1 MPTTHHSA
9 WLVDKG
15 RNSLRGNQ
23 MKATQLLHNLGQSLW
38 LDNITR
44 DLINTG
50 TLNRYIDE
58 LSVTGLTSNPTIFDH
73 AIKNSTAYDAAIR
86 TKLDEGKSGEKLFF
100 ELALED
106 LTRAADLFRPTFD
119 RTNGVDGWVS
129 LEVSPLLAHDTASTL
144 TAAKSLHARAGRPN
158 LLIKIPG
165 TKEGLPAIEESIFAG
180 VPINVTLLFSREH
193 YIAAAEAFLRGIE
206 RRIDAGLKSDIGSVA
221 SVFVSRWDAAVAGKV
236 PAVLNNKLGIAIAKR
251 TYKAYRELLGSPRW
265 ERIYNAGARP
275 QRLLWASTGTKDPK
289 APDVLYIKALAAP
302 FTVNTMP
309 EGTLKALADHG
320 DLSEIMSADGG
331 DCEAVLDWFAAAG
344 IDIDDLAA
352 KLQDDGAKSFVS
364 SWNDLMEVLASGQKQ
379 SREFP
384 SGPKLT
390 PRQMVAGVKKL
401 ASDWKYDSISIGYP
415 GVVMGNRPVADP
427 YNLGQGWTGFD
438 FEAAFTR
445 PVKVI
450 NDAAMQAL
458 GSYKHGKMLFL
469 GLGTGLGSAMVVD
482 GIVEPMELG
491 HLPYRRRTFEDYVG
505 IAGRARLGQRKW
517 EQAVKDVIARLIA
530 ALEPEEV
537 VLGGGNVK
545 NLKNLPP
552 SCRTGDNANAFV
564 GGFRVCEKTDR
575 ANLSKSKG

>member
-1 MPTTHHSA
+1 
-9 WLVDKG
+9 
-15 RNSLRGNQ
+15 

-44 DLINTG
+44 DLVDSG
-50 TLNRYIDE
+50 TLRRYIDE

-73 AIKNSTAYDAAIR
+73 AIKNSSSYDAAIR
-86 TKLDEGKSGEKLFF
+86 KKLDEGKSGEELFF
-100 ELALED
+100 ELAVED
-106 LTRAADLFRPTFD
+106 LTRAADLFRPIFD

-206 RRIDAGLKSDIGSVA
+206 RRIDAGLQPNIGSVA

-236 PAVLNNKLGIAIAKR
+236 PAALNNRLGIAVAKR
-251 TYKAYRELLGSPRW
+251 TYKAYRDLLGSPRW

-331 DCEAVLDWFAAAG
+331 DCEAVLDEFAAAG

-364 SWNDLMEVLASGQKQ
+364 SWNDLMEV
-379 SREFP
+379 
-384 SGPKLT
+384 
-390 PRQMVAGVKKL
+390 
-401 ASDWKYDSISIGYP
+401 
-415 GVVMGNRPVADP
+415 
-427 YNLGQGWTGFD
+427 
-438 FEAAFTR
+438 
-445 PVKVI
+445 
-450 NDAAMQAL
+450 
-458 GSYKHGKMLFL
+458 
-469 GLGTGLGSAMVVD
+469 
-482 GIVEPMELG
+482 
-491 HLPYRRRTFEDYVG
+491 
-505 IAGRARLGQRKW
+505 IA
-517 EQAVKDVIARLIA
+517 
-530 ALEPEEV
+530 
-537 VLGGGNVK
+537 
-545 NLKNLPP
+545 
-552 SCRTGDNANAFV
+552 
-564 GGFRVCEKTDR
+564 
-575 ANLSKSKG
+575 SKSATLAKAG

>member
-1 MPTTHHSA
+1 
-9 WLVDKG
+9 
-15 RNSLRGNQ
+15 

-44 DLINTG
+44 DLINSD
-50 TLNRYIDE
+50 TLKRYIDE

-73 AIKNSTAYDAAIR
+73 AIKNSSSYDAAIR
-86 TKLDEGKSGEKLFF
+86 KKLDEGKSGEELFF
-100 ELALED
+100 ELAVED
-106 LTRAADLFRPTFD
+106 LTRAADLFRPVFD

-206 RRIDAGLKSDIGSVA
+206 RRIDAGLQPNIGSVA

-236 PAVLNNKLGIAIAKR
+236 PAALNNRLGIAVAKR
-251 TYKAYRELLGSPRW
+251 TYKAYRDLLGSPRW

-331 DCEAVLDWFAAAG
+331 DCEAVLDEFAAAG

-364 SWNDLMEVLASGQKQ
+364 SWNDLMEV
-379 SREFP
+379 
-384 SGPKLT
+384 
-390 PRQMVAGVKKL
+390 
-401 ASDWKYDSISIGYP
+401 
-415 GVVMGNRPVADP
+415 
-427 YNLGQGWTGFD
+427 
-438 FEAAFTR
+438 
-445 PVKVI
+445 
-450 NDAAMQAL
+450 
-458 GSYKHGKMLFL
+458 
-469 GLGTGLGSAMVVD
+469 
-482 GIVEPMELG
+482 
-491 HLPYRRRTFEDYVG
+491 
-505 IAGRARLGQRKW
+505 IA
-517 EQAVKDVIARLIA
+517 
-530 ALEPEEV
+530 
-537 VLGGGNVK
+537 
-545 NLKNLPP
+545 
-552 SCRTGDNANAFV
+552 
-564 GGFRVCEKTDR
+564 
-575 ANLSKSKG
+575 SKSATLAKAS